1 MRDFYFERF
10 EIQDVSF
17 SYPSLTCCD
26 PDRSGEYRAQSVGG
40 AAVIGCAVDVSPI
53 AVAPAKDEPLI
64 GFGNQPWPWPEQRC
78 SQERTRKGHP
88 TLRGGGAGA
97 VATRREGSGHL
108 GLSGRFTV

>member
-1 MRDFYFERF
+1 M
-10 EIQDVSF
+10 V

-64 GFGNQPWPWPEQRC
+64 GFGNQPWPPEEQRC
-78 SQERTRKGHP
+78 SEERKGNP
-88 TLRGGGAGA
+88 TLRGGAERTGGGAGA